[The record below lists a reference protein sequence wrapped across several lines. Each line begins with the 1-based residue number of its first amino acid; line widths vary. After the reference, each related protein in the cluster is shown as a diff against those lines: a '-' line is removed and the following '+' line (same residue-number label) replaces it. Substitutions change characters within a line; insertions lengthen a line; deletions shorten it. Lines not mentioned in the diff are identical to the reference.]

1 MNLSENNKRI
11 AKNTLYM
18 YLRMAI
24 TLVISLF
31 TSRVVLNALG
41 VNDYGINNVVAGF
54 VSMMGYFNSL
64 LYSGTSRFLTIG
76 LGKGDLSKLQRIFS
90 ACLTIHVIIAL
101 ITLILG
107 ETVGL
112 WFLNN
117 KLVIDA
123 DRLYAANIVYQ
134 FSLFSL
140 ALSIM
145 QTPYGA
151 SIISHEKM
159 SIYAYMSI
167 FDVSMKL
174 LIVFLL
180 LYCGGDKLILYSTFY
195 FIVSIINIIF
205 YRIYCIKN
213 FKECGLK
220 LGFDKK
226 LYKEIFNYVGWNSLS
241 ALAFM
246 LNGQGVNVLLNL
258 FFGTTVNAA
267 RGIATTVCGHLSN
280 FVTNFQIAVNP
291 QVLKYYA
298 QGNIEQMNQLTK
310 NNAKYSFY
318 LVLLFSLP
326 FLIETRFIIQLW
338 LGQVPQYTVEFI
350 RFSILILMIQAIDYP
365 IGGAIH
371 AHGKMKFPNIT
382 SSIVYLSALPISY
395 IFMNYGTSPVI
406 AYLILSCVYP
416 GALICDLWVL
426 HKYSGFNRMNY
437 LYDVVI
443 KGLLLL
449 AIAFIIPFIIHN
461 LMPSSF
467 LRFLSVSLS
476 SVLISSILV
485 FYWGLNKTMRKH
497 ILTKL
502 QVKIKKMQ
510 IHTK

>member
-1 MNLSENNKRI
+1 MGLSENNKRI

-24 TLVISLF
+24 TLIISLF
-31 TSRVVLNALG
+31 TSRVILNALG

-76 LGKGDLSKLQRIFS
+76 LGKGDIPKLQNVFS
-90 ACLTIHVIIAL
+90 ACLTIHVIIAA
-101 ITLILG
+101 ITLVIG

-117 KLVIDA
+117 KLIIDA
-123 DRLYAANIVYQ
+123 DRLFAANIVYQ
-134 FSLFSL
+134 LSLLSL

-145 QTPYGA
+145 QAPYGA

-159 SIYAYMSI
+159 SIYAYTNI

-180 LYCGGDKLILYSTFY
+180 LYCRGDKLILYSTFY
-195 FIVSIINIIF
+195 FMVNVINIIF
-205 YRIYCIKN
+205 YRIYCIRN
-213 FKECGLK
+213 FKECGLR
-220 LGFDKK
+220 LGFNKQ

-267 RGIATTVCGHLSN
+267 RGIASTVCGHLGN

-291 QVLKYYA
+291 QVVKYYA
-298 QGNIEQMNQLTK
+298 QNNIEQMNQLTK

-326 FLIETRFIIQLW
+326 FLIETKYILQLW

-350 RFSILILMIQAIDYP
+350 RFSIAILMIQAIDYP

-371 AHGKMKFPNIT
+371 AYGKMKLPNIT

-395 IFMNYGTSPVI
+395 IFMHNGASPII

-416 GALICDLWVL
+416 GALICYLWVL
-426 HKYSGFNRMNY
+426 HKYSGFNR
-437 LYDVVI
+437 LSFLFEVI
-443 KGLLLL
+443 IKGGLLL
-449 AIAFIIPFIIHN
+449 ATAFIIPYIIYQI
-461 LMPSSF
+461 MPSSF
-467 LRFLSVSLS
+467 LRFLYVSIS
-476 SVLISSILV
+476 SVAISSLLI
-485 FYWGLNKTMRKH
+485 FNFGLNKAMREVIKE
-497 ILTKL
+497 KL
-502 QVKIKKMQ
+502 QKKIQSYRK
-510 IHTK
+510 